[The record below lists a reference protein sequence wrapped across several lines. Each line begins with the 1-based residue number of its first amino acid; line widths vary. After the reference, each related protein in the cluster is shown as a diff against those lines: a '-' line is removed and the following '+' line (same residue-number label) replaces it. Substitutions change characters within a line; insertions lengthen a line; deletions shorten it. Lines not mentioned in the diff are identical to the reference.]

1 MTETK
6 KASLKG
12 GIPPSP
18 PKTKLFIFTFLMAG
32 TLLCL
37 LGLYK
42 IARPL
47 VDSHG
52 YLNLA
57 LFAGIVFTVIAY
69 AMAVKGG
76 IPPSPPKAEDK

>member
-32 TLLCL
+32 SLVSLLAI
-37 LGLYK
+37 YK
-42 IARPL
+42 IARPF
-47 VDSHG
+47 VVNHG
-52 YLNLA
+52 PLNLA
-57 LFAGIVFTVIAY
+57 LIAGILFIVIAY

-76 IPPSPPKAEDK
+76 IPPAPPKVEEK

>member
-18 PKTKLFIFTFLMAG
+18 PKTRLFIFTFLMAG
-32 TLLCL
+32 SLVCL

-47 VDSHG
+47 VDNHG

-57 LFAGIVFTVIAY
+57 LFAGIVFTVLAF
-69 AMAVKGG
+69 AMAIKGG
-76 IPPSPPKAEDK
+76 IPPAPPKKQE